1 MKPVRIKYYGLFWI
15 SKRAYLL
22 TTLALFVLGLA
33 LFFVAWVLFARS
45 QSRVIWPPPF
55 HWPWEAMPPGP
66 PASFA
71 VWIYHHF
78 WTIII
83 LLLLAEAIDIL
94 MMLRKF
100 ARLEAEQKR
109 PVVVAPDEDDR

>member
-15 SKRAYLL
+15 SKRGYLL
-22 TTLALFVLGLA
+22 TTLALFVLGMV
-33 LFFVAWVLFARS
+33 LFVVAWVLFARS
-45 QSRVIWPPPF
+45 RSTVVWPPPF
-55 HWPWEAMPPGP
+55 HWPWEAVPPGP

-83 LLLLAEAIDIL
+83 LLLFAEAIDIL
-94 MMLRKF
+94 VMLRKF
-100 ARLEAEQKR
+100 ARLEAEQE
-109 PVVVAPDEDDR
+109 VQAALTHDEDDR